1 MQPLIFADISIFRQQ
16 LSVFVITG
24 NTDKSSNTLFLILL
38 AFIKSLML
46 ILINL
51 IAILIMSAKLSTPG
65 LLNINVFWNKGY
77 AVKIFVYD
85 FTNKFL
91 SHDSN
96 SIIDVSMK
104 PKKFGNSSN
113 SITSV
118 LWGFRMV
125 LGMNL
130 KFYGSGAKTLKLK
143 ARKI

>member
-91 SHDSN
+91 SRDSN

-118 LWGFRMV
+118 L
-125 LGMNL
+125 
-130 KFYGSGAKTLKLK
+130 
-143 ARKI
+143 

>member
-1 MQPLIFADISIFRQQ
+1 
-16 LSVFVITG
+16 
-24 NTDKSSNTLFLILL
+24 
-38 AFIKSLML
+38 ML

-65 LLNINVFWNKGY
+65 LLNIKVFWNKGY
-77 AVKIFVYD
+77 AVKIFVYG

-91 SHDSN
+91 SRDSN

-104 PKKFGNSSN
+104 PKTFGNSSN
-113 SITSV
+113 SITSA

-125 LGMNL
+125 LGMKL
-130 KFYGSGAKTLKLK
+130 KFYGSGAKMLKLK